1 MRSFLPF
8 GHRRQLRSRLALAVV
23 LAFVLSLSSVPG
35 GADLSSE
42 LEDLKEEQERL
53 RREKDEQSTEV
64 DVATAESEELSAALE
79 VINGE
84 VNEQA
89 AKVDA
94 AEQRLA
100 AAEARHDAAIEAVLL
115 KAAEIDELEGSLG
128 ERAISSFVNPNN
140 GRSAILEEVDPNR
153 AVRMQSLVASIT
165 DDGISVVDDLRAA
178 REDLQV
184 EQAEAEDAAA
194 EAEEIRVQLADDL
207 AELERRQIEQ
217 ADLVTAA
224 EERLER
230 ELAEAWALEEEDER
244 LSAAIIE
251 KNKELEAQLA
261 LQRRR
266 SAAPAP
272 TSGGGGGAR
281 PTFPSAS
288 QIVNV
293 NGIWV
298 HESIADNLQ
307 RMLDHAASDGIVL
320 SGGGYRDS
328 ASQIRLRR
336 AHCGTSD
343 YAVYRMP
350 ASQCSPPTAR
360 PGASMHEQGKA
371 IDFRYNGRTIPTR
384 NNAGYRWL
392 RNNAASYGFYN
403 LPSEPWHWSI
413 NGR

>member
-1 MRSFLPF
+1 MLVLGVSSLP
-8 GHRRQLRSRLALAVV
+8 S
-23 LAFVLSLSSVPG
+23 
-35 GADLSSE
+35 GADLSGE
-42 LEDLKEEQERL
+42 LDDLKEEQERI
-53 RREKDEQSTEV
+53 RREKDEQATDV
-64 DVATAESEELSAALE
+64 DVATAETEELSAALE
-79 VINGE
+79 AINAE

-94 AEQRLA
+94 AEQRLV

-115 KAAEIDELEGSLG
+115 KAAEIDQLEGSLG

-140 GRSAILEEVDPNR
+140 GRSAVLEEVDPNR
-153 AVRMQSLVASIT
+153 AVRMQSLVESIT
-165 DDGISVVDDLRAA
+165 DDGISVVDELRAA
-178 REDLQV
+178 REDLQL
-184 EQAEAEDAAA
+184 EQAEAEDASS
-194 EAEEIRVQLADDL
+194 EAEEIRGQLAADL
-207 AELERRQIEQ
+207 AELERRQSEQ
-217 ADLVTAA
+217 TDLVAAA

-244 LSAAIIE
+244 LSAEIVE
-251 KNKELEAQLA
+251 KNRELQAQLA

-266 SAAPAP
+266 AAAAPS
-272 TSGGGGGAR
+272 SGGGGGAR
-281 PTFPSAS
+281 TTFPSAS
-288 QIVNV
+288 EIVNV

-298 HESIADNLQ
+298 HQSIADNVQ
-307 RMLDHAASDGIVL
+307 RMLDAAAADGIVL

-336 AHCGTSD
+336 AHCGTSN

-350 ASQCSPPTAR
+350 ASQCRPPTAR
-360 PGASMHEQGKA
+360 PGASQHEQGKA

-392 RNNAASYGFYN
+392 RDHAAAYGFYN
-403 LPSEPWHWSI
+403 LPSEPWHWSV

>member
-1 MRSFLPF
+1 MIVAFL
-8 GHRRQLRSRLALAVV
+8 LAV
-23 LAFVLSLSSVPG
+23 SSFPSS
-35 GADLSSE
+35 ADLSSE
-42 LEDLKEEQERL
+42 IEDLKEEQERI
-53 RREKDEQSTEV
+53 RREKEEQAADV
-64 DVATAESEELSAALE
+64 DAATAEAEELSAALE
-79 VINGE
+79 ALNGE

-100 AAEARHDAAIEAVLL
+100 AAEARHDAAVEAVLI
-115 KAAEIDELEGSLG
+115 KVAEIEDLQERLG

-140 GRSAILEEVDPNR
+140 GRSPMLEEVDPNR
-153 AVRMQSLVASIT
+153 AVRMQSLVESIT

-184 EQAEAEDAAA
+184 EQAEAENAAA

-207 AELERRQIEQ
+207 AELERRQNEQ
-217 ADLVTAA
+217 ADLVSAA

-230 ELAEAWALEEEDER
+230 ELAEAWALSEQDEE
-244 LSAAIIE
+244 LSAQIVE

-266 SAAPAP
+266 AATAAP
-272 TSGGGGGAR
+272 TGGGGPR

-288 QIVNV
+288 EIVNV
-293 NGIWV
+293 GGIWI
-298 HESIADNLQ
+298 HNSIADNLQ
-307 RMLDHAASDGIVL
+307 RLLDHAARDGITFT
-320 SGGGYRDS
+320 GGGYRDS

-350 ASQCSPPTAR
+350 SSQCSPPTAR
-360 PGASMHEQGKA
+360 PGASQHEQGKA

-392 RNNAASYGFYN
+392 RDNAAAYGFYN
-403 LPSEPWHWSI
+403 LPSEPWHWSV

>member
-1 MRSFLPF
+1 M
-8 GHRRQLRSRLALAVV
+8 LA
-23 LAFVLSLSSVPG
+23 LSSVPSE
-35 GADLSSE
+35 ADLSSE

-53 RREKDEQSTEV
+53 RQEKDDQATEV
-64 DVATAESEELSAALE
+64 DAATAESEELSAALE
-79 VINGE
+79 AINGE

-89 AKVDA
+89 TKVDA

-115 KAAEIDELEGSLG
+115 KAAEIGELEGSLG

-140 GRSAILEEVDPNR
+140 GRSAILEEIDPNR

-178 REDLQV
+178 RQDLQV

-194 EAEEIRVQLADDL
+194 EAEAIREQLAADL
-207 AELERRQIEQ
+207 AELERRQSEQ
-217 ADLVTAA
+217 ADLVAAA

-230 ELAEAWALEEEDER
+230 ELAEAWALEEQDER
-244 LSAAIIE
+244 LSAQILE

-266 SAAPAP
+266 AAPP
-272 TSGGGGGAR
+272 PSGGGGGAR
-281 PTFPSAS
+281 ATFPSAS
-288 QIVNV
+288 EIVNV

-298 HESIADNLQ
+298 HQSIADNLQ

-336 AHCGTSD
+336 AHCGTSE

-350 ASQCSPPTAR
+350 ASQCRPPTAR

-392 RNNAASYGFYN
+392 RDNAASYGFYN